1 MPMTERIRCVN
12 PVRVLV
18 RLLLVSAL
26 SLVAASAVTTAA
38 RADGDPGSDVLVYQS
53 LFLAS
58 DSGIS
63 VAEQARLGNLIDQA
77 DKAGFPVR
85 VAIIA
90 KPDDLGSV
98 TALWRQPRAYARFL
112 GIELSLAYKGRLLV
126 VMPNGFGFNWPGHA
140 ATPGYGILSH
150 VKRAG
155 NAAAL
160 ATTAEQAITALAAAQ
175 DVHLTSPRPISA
187 KDHQTRTQASESVG
201 TVRSAS
207 TSTRAVAFI
216 SLALL
221 AAAIFAARLL
231 YGRHKQAI
239 STATRRL
246 ASRVL
251 AHRRASLSVTLTGG
265 VAVVV
270 ALFFAASPFQQAAP
284 ASGLST
290 NPVLDPGTSFDRPAR
305 NFTLVNQFGQSVS
318 LRSFRGKVVILGFND
333 SECTTMCP
341 LTTTAMLDAK
351 AMLGSAGSHV
361 QLVGI
366 DANPKATSIE
376 DVMSYSAV
384 HGMVHAWDFLTG
396 SLPQLRKVWH
406 NYSIGVEISHN
417 LVDHDPAIYVI
428 SPQGQIAKLY
438 LTQQSYAAVGQLA
451 QLLAVEASSLLPGHP
466 QVHSHLTYSHITGT
480 NPTKSTSIPRA
491 AGGKLTLGPG
501 HARIVLFFATWDRQI
516 LGLSGGLEGLKRYQS
531 LARRRRLPQLTAVDE
546 GSVEPHGALASFMK
560 TLPSNL
566 NYPVGIDTT
575 GRLADGYE
583 VDGQPWLME
592 VNSSGNIAFYYSVA
606 ALGWPTTAK
615 LAHLARVGLERVP
628 ATTGAAALVGSPPK
642 LAALHHQASEL
653 IGDYSGL
660 AKRIR
665 LLRGYPIV
673 LNVWASWCIPCR
685 AEFNLFADASERYG
699 RRVAFLGA
707 NTEDSSGDARAFLH
721 QHPISYPSYSVS
733 TAGQLSPFAFIESFP
748 TTIFINKKGKVVNIH
763 TGQYDTQGVL
773 DSDITTYASG

>member
-1 MPMTERIRCVN
+1 VRITEHN
-12 PVRVLV
+12 PVQLLV
-18 RLLLVSAL
+18 RLLLVCAL
-26 SLVAASAVTTAA
+26 ALGAAGALATTA

-63 VAEQARLGNLIDQA
+63 LAEQARLGNLLDQA
-77 DKAGFPVR
+77 NKAGFPVR

-98 TALWRQPRAYARFL
+98 TALWRKPRTYARFL

-126 VMPNGFGFNWPGHA
+126 VMPNGIGFNWPGHP
-140 ATPGYGILSH
+140 ATASYGILSR
-150 VKRAG
+150 VRQTSGTAG
-155 NAAAL
+155 L
-160 ATTAEQAITALAAAQ
+160 ATAAEHSITALAAAQ
-175 DVHLTSPRPISA
+175 GVHLASPSTTATISS
-187 KDHQTRTQASESVG
+187 QTRSQNSQPAG

-207 TSTRAVAFI
+207 TSTRALAFI
-216 SLALL
+216 ALALL
-221 AAAIFAARLL
+221 AAAIVGARVL
-231 YGRHKQAI
+231 YGRHRLAV
-239 STATRRL
+239 TATTKRL

-251 AHRRASLSVTLTGG
+251 ANRRVSLSVTLTGA
-265 VAVVV
+265 VAVLV
-270 ALFFAASPFQQAAP
+270 AAFFAASPFQQAAP

-290 NPVLDPGTSFDRPAR
+290 NPVLDPGTALARPAN

-318 LRSFRGKVVILGFND
+318 LHSFRGKVVILGFND

-351 AMLGSAGSHV
+351 AMLGAAGSDV
-361 QLVGI
+361 QLVGV

-376 DVMSYSAV
+376 DVMSYSEV

-396 SLPQLRKVWH
+396 SLPQLKSVWH
-406 NYSIGVEISHN
+406 DYSIGVEISHN
-417 LVDHDPAIYVI
+417 LVDHDPAIFVI

-451 QLLAVEASSLLPGHP
+451 QLLAGEASSLLPGHP
-466 QVHSHLTYSHITGT
+466 QVHSHLTYSHITGI
-480 NPTKSTSIPRA
+480 NPAERTSIPLA
-491 AGGKLTLGPG
+491 AGGKLKLGPG

-516 LGLSGGLEGLKRYQS
+516 LGLSGGLEGLKHYQS
-531 LARRRRLPQLTAVDE
+531 LALREGLPPLTAVDE
-546 GSVEPHGALASFMK
+546 GSVEPPGALTSFIK
-560 TLPSNL
+560 TLPSGL
-566 NYPVGIDTT
+566 NYPVGVDTT

-592 VNSSGNIAFYYSVA
+592 LNSSGNIAFYYSVA

-615 LAHLARVGLERVP
+615 LAHLARVGLQRVP
-628 ATTGAAALVGSPPK
+628 ATTGAAALTGSPPK
-642 LAALHHQASEL
+642 LAALHHQASQL
-653 IGDYSGL
+653 IGDYAGL

-665 LLRGYPIV
+665 SLRGYPIV

-699 RRVAFLGA
+699 RSVAFLGA
-707 NTEDSSGDARAFLH
+707 NTSDSSGDARAFLH

-733 TAGQLSPFAFIESFP
+733 NTGQLSPLAFVESLP
-748 TTIFINKKGKVVNIH
+748 TTIFINKNGKVVNVHI
-763 TGQYDTQGVL
+763 GQYDTQGVL
-773 DSDITTYASG
+773 DSDIESYTS